1 MSPWETF
8 RRVILSSRPISWI
21 NTAYPFAAGYLMVT
35 RDFDWVF
42 VAGVAFFLIPYNLVI
57 YGINDVFDWVSDLNN
72 PRKGGVEGDV
82 IRDREQARKVHWWII
97 RLGTGS
103 VVAFG
108 FLLFALGDALANTVW
123 VLVVFFAFAYSLPP
137 LRFKERPFLDSFTSA
152 MHFVGPL
159 VYGIV
164 LADGQPLSMQV
175 WPVLLAF
182 VLWAMASHAFGAVQD
197 VRADRAGG
205 IASIATAMGARRTVH
220 FSIALYVASAA
231 VLLLLG
237 WPRLVVAL
245 LPLAYLGV
253 ALPYVTIT
261 DENCQEANGGWRLFL
276 WLNQAVGAFV
286 TIALIA
292 VATGQL

>member
-1 MSPWETF
+1 
-8 RRVILSSRPISWI
+8 
-21 NTAYPFAAGYLMVT
+21 VT
-35 RDFDWVF
+35 
-42 VAGVAFFLIPYNLVI
+42 
-57 YGINDVFDWVSDLNN
+57 
-72 PRKGGVEGDV
+72 
-82 IRDREQARKVHWWII
+82 
-97 RLGTGS
+97 
-103 VVAFG
+103 FG

-123 VLVVFFAFAYSLPP
+123 VLVVFFAFAYSMPY

-152 MHFVGPL
+152 LHFVGPL

-197 VRADRAGG
+197 VRADRTGG
-205 IASIATAMGARRTVH
+205 IASIATAMGARRTVR
-220 FSIALYVASAA
+220 FSIALYVASSA

-253 ALPYVTIT
+253 ALPYVAIT
-261 DENCQEANGGWRLFL
+261 DENCEEANGGWRLFL

-292 VATGQL
+292 VATGRL